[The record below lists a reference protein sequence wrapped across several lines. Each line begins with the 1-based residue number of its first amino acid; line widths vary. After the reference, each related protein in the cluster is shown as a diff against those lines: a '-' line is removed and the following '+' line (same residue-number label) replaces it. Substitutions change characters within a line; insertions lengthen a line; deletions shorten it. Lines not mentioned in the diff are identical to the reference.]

1 MKGCR
6 YLESGRNKTFGEN
19 RIQIKEAI
27 FGEIRKLTF
36 ISNIVVFNG

>member
-1 MKGCR
+1 MKGYR
-6 YLESGRNKTFGEN
+6 YLESRRNKRFGEN

-27 FGEIRKLTF
+27 FGKIRKLIF